1 MTYQGTVQ
9 NGVVVL
15 GGGATLP
22 EGTQVT
28 VVPTSA
34 DIATA
39 RGVTE
44 PPPPQYDPSM
54 SIGQKLAEFSRWC
67 GTFPTDLPTDLAENH
82 DRYLHGR
89 PKKP

>member
-15 GGGATLP
+15 TGGVSLP

-28 VVPTSA
+28 VVPTNAEVFA
-34 DIATA
+34 DVAA
-39 RGVTE
+39 
-44 PPPPQYDPSM
+44 PPPPSFDASM
-54 SIGQKLAEFSRWC
+54 SIGEKLAALARWTE
-67 GTFPTDLPTDLAENH
+67 TFPTDLPTDLAKNH
-82 DRYLHGR
+82 DHYLHGG